1 MLGRRGHLPITTLED
16 AERLSGD
23 ADPRVR
29 AAALAAV
36 GRLKRPGRSRRV
48 LREAL
53 HDRDRRVRLA
63 AAEALADTGDL
74 RAAAVLVREG

>member
-1 MLGRRGHLPITTLED
+1 MFRRTAHHHITTLDE
-16 AERLSGD
+16 AERLAEAPD
-23 ADPRVR
+23 VAVRV
-29 AAALAAV
+29 AAIAAV
-36 GRLKRPGRSRRV
+36 GRLKAPGRSRRV

-74 RAAAVLVREG
+74 RAATVLVREG